1 MKPTLN
7 EKFLAYLALFSGLF
21 LSLVA
26 EYYSILGLT
35 SIFSAAVIPVVIMGI
50 ALGLGKIS
58 ATLWLKQNWSIAPWT
73 MRGYLFTAIIV
84 LMLVTSMGIFGFLS
98 KAHSDQSLVSG
109 DVQSKIAVYD
119 EKIKTSQD
127 NIDVNRKAL
136 KQLDEAVD
144 QVMGRSTSET
154 GADKAV
160 AIRKSQAKE
169 RTRLLAEITAEQK
182 TIAGLREE
190 RAPIAAEVR
199 KVEAEVGPI
208 KYIAQFVY
216 GETNEGLLEKAVTWV
231 IIILIVVFDPLA
243 VILLLSSQ
251 VSFQNFRER
260 EQEEQLGKWTDKDFE
275 ELTEEAFAE
284 GDSPQGPVN
293 VVDSQPT
300 VTESKDPH
308 TPGWMFEN
316 PVHEEK
322 SILEQHPYLNKP
334 FSHFK
339 NLQPMVA
346 PAYEPDDG
354 PLTEQQIDQIKETV
368 GVVETTATLSTIV
381 EEPTE
386 TLFVQNEEQKESN
399 LWSAATGI
407 GPKEYFVTSQKKL
420 DKPQNFEEYM
430 AMLDAKAEREPLIA
444 KYAALVKS
452 GQMSIEKIP
461 ADYVDD
467 VLLKLKA

>member
-1 MKPTLN
+1 
-7 EKFLAYLALFSGLF
+7 
-21 LSLVA
+21 
-26 EYYSILGLT
+26 
-35 SIFSAAVIPVVIMGI
+35 
-50 ALGLGKIS
+50 
-58 ATLWLKQNWSIAPWT
+58 
-73 MRGYLFTAIIV
+73 
-84 LMLVTSMGIFGFLS
+84 
-98 KAHSDQSLVSG
+98 
-109 DVQSKIAVYD
+109 
-119 EKIKTSQD
+119 
-127 NIDVNRKAL
+127 
-136 KQLDEAVD
+136 
-144 QVMGRSTSET
+144 
-154 GADKAV
+154 
-160 AIRKSQAKE
+160 
-169 RTRLLAEITAEQK
+169 
-182 TIAGLREE
+182 
-190 RAPIAAEVR
+190 
-199 KVEAEVGPI
+199 
-208 KYIAQFVY
+208 
-216 GETNEGLLEKAVTWV
+216 
-231 IIILIVVFDPLA
+231 
-243 VILLLSSQ
+243 
-251 VSFQNFRER
+251 
-260 EQEEQLGKWTDKDFE
+260 
-275 ELTEEAFAE
+275 
-284 GDSPQGPVN
+284 
-293 VVDSQPT
+293 
-300 VTESKDPH
+300 
-308 TPGWMFEN
+308 MFEN